1 MDVRDAVK
9 VLEQLDPVL
18 VGMALSVMGAAHPT
32 VVAAR
37 IGLEITDRRAALHEW
52 SHAISTEP
60 LWSGVANR
68 MRTGV

>member
-9 VLEQLDPVL
+9 VLEGLDPVL

-37 IGLEITDRRAALHEW
+37 VGLEITDRRTALREW
-52 SHAISTEP
+52 SEDISAES
-60 LWSGVANR
+60 LWRGVATR
-68 MRTGV
+68 MQQS